1 MHVMRASTLV
11 ACAAFLAS
19 NASAAALEKR
29 QPANPRTVQFDFQR
43 HHVKDPVTHD
53 RHRLRR
59 RKGTVDV
66 TLDNMVKAFA
76 RFNCSSR

>member
-1 MHVMRASTLV
+1 MRASTLV
-11 ACAAFLAS
+11 ACAAFLAG

-29 QPANPRTVQFDFQR
+29 QPANPRTVHFDLQR
-43 HHVKDPVTHD
+43 HHVKDPVIHD

-66 TLDNMVKAFA
+66 TLDNMVRALS
-76 RFNCSSR
+76 RFNSCSR